1 MQLKAA
7 DEGALAALL
16 PLLVKVR
23 VRARVRVRFGFGDG

>member
-16 PLLVKVR
+16 PLIVKVR
-23 VRARVRVRFGFGDG
+23 VRVRVRFGLGYGSG